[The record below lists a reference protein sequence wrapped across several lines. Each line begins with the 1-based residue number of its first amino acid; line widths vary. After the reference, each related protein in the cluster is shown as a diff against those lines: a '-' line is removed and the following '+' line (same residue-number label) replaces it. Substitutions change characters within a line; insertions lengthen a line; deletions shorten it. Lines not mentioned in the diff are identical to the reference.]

1 GVVIKMK
8 HEDCLFCKIIDGE
21 IPSAKVYEDDH
32 VYAFIDIGQ
41 VTEGHTLVIPKQHAK
56 DIYDLSPETAKELF
70 ARIPKLA
77 QAVKDAYQPAG
88 LNLVNNNGEFAGQTI
103 YHLHLHLIPRY
114 NNQDGFDA
122 KWENRADQYEM
133 TDLEKIAETI
143 KSTL

>member
-1 GVVIKMK
+1 MK

-88 LNLVNNNGEFAGQTI
+88 LNIVNNNGEFAGQTI

>member
-1 GVVIKMK
+1 MK

-88 LNLVNNNGEFAGQTI
+88 LNIVNNNSEFAGQTV

-114 NNQDGFDA
+114 DHQDGFDA

>member
-1 GVVIKMK
+1 MK